1 MIKITNGRKDF
12 ELKLSN
18 MLLNVDDNDNEQK
31 PVNQKELLIINSLY
45 EMVKHSVSFI
55 MPQEVSDYES
65 FDIYKNLKDR
75 AYPMDMNVSF
85 EFEFIN
91 YDEGFFKIEDHELD
105 FDSTTLIFYIKENDK
120 NINKLR
126 ALLGMK
132 NKGNFVFLARLHDG
146 FYEIFPKAYVME
158 NFEIIEELELF
169 ENRYFNLKT
178 IAIDE
183 ILEKAKKDTR
193 SYLEKQIKEY
203 SSIAFGN
210 AEMQMKND
218 DIFIPEIFL
227 NKKKSFDHFQKDKII
242 KQNKSILF
250 NNNLLCKTS
259 IKFWHSYFKKID
271 KVISKLCLFF
281 WFFYV
286 TIQLVWYLR
295 RSFWKF

>member
-12 ELKLSN
+12 ELRLGN
-18 MLLNVDDNDNEQK
+18 ILLNSDENDTKQEAI
-31 PVNQKELLIINSLY
+31 NQKELLVINSLY
-45 EMVKHSVSFI
+45 KMVKNSVSFI

-126 ALLGMK
+126 TLLGIK
-132 NKGNFVFLARLHDG
+132 EKGCFVFLARLHNK
-146 FYEIFPKAYVME
+146 FYEVFPKAYIME

-169 ENRYFNLKT
+169 ENRYFDLKT

-183 ILEKAKKDTR
+183 ILEKAKKNTR
-193 SYLEKQIKEY
+193 TYLEKQLKEY
-203 SSIAFGN
+203 YSIAFGN

-227 NKKKSFDHFQKDKII
+227 SKKKSFDHFQKDKII
-242 KQNKSILF
+242 KQNKNILF

-259 IKFWHSYFKKID
+259 IK
-271 KVISKLCLFF
+271 L
-281 WFFYV
+281 
-286 TIQLVWYLR
+286 
-295 RSFWKF
+295 

>member
-12 ELKLSN
+12 ESKLGN
-18 MLLNVDDNDNEQK
+18 MLFNTDDNDNEQE
-31 PVNQKELLIINSLY
+31 PVNQKELLIIESLY

-65 FDIYKNLKDR
+65 FDVYKNLKDR

-85 EFEFIN
+85 EFEFID

-126 ALLGMK
+126 ALLGIK
-132 NKGNFVFLARLHDG
+132 NKGNFVFLARLHEG

-218 DIFIPEIFL
+218 DVFIPEIFL

-242 KQNKSILF
+242 KQNKNILF

-259 IKFWHSYFKKID
+259 IKF
-271 KVISKLCLFF
+271 
-281 WFFYV
+281 
-286 TIQLVWYLR
+286 
-295 RSFWKF
+295 